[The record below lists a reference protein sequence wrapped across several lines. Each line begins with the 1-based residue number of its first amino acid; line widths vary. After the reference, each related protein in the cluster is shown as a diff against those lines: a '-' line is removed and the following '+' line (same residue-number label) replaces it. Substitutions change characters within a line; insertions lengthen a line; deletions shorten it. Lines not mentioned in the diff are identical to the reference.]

1 MARHVA
7 NQAEKA
13 MGDKLLKDIEG
24 SKEDF
29 VESTVTSA
37 SSNGDVPTSGA
48 DGTASTSSTNIGE
61 PFTTDASAL
70 PPPPASAAD
79 SNGNN
84 IAGAVAAVSSS
95 PSGSDPLQPGSNAP
109 IATTPTVTPA
119 DENGQKK
126 PTKHCWFY
134 IWCRTY

>member
-29 VESTVTSA
+29 IEGAVTSA
-37 SSNGDVPTSGA
+37 SNN
-48 DGTASTSSTNIGE
+48 DGTTEDGFPASTNIDQSSI
-61 PFTTDASAL
+61 PIPIANAPL
-70 PPPPASAAD
+70 PPAPADGGS
-79 SNGNN
+79 

-95 PSGSDPLQPGSNAP
+95 PSGSDPLQPGPNTASIPAAP
-109 IATTPTVTPA
+109 T
-119 DENGQKK
+119 DESKK
-126 PTKHCWFY
+126 TTKHCWFY
-134 IWCRTY
+134 FWCRTY